1 MMTQAFQSGFI
12 AIIGRPNVGKS
23 TLLNKLTGEKIAIVS
38 NKPQTTRN
46 KIMGILTSTD
56 YQMVFLDTPGLH
68 KPTNKL
74 GEFMV
79 KETYTAL
86 KEVDLVLFMVDGY
99 AGIGS
104 GDQLIMSQ
112 LKDINT
118 PIVLLVNKIDR
129 VSKDNIL
136 KQLSLLNAF
145 TQVAEIIP
153 ISAFTGEGLETL
165 IKIMSSYLQPG
176 PKYFPD
182 DMMTDQPERVIVAEF
197 IREKALELL
206 EDEIPHGI
214 GVEIMSMHMREE
226 KQIIDIQAVIYCE
239 KNSHKGIIIGKQGK
253 MLKEIGIRARIDIE
267 EILGSKVYLE
277 LWVKVK
283 DDWRNSKGVL
293 RTLGYEK

>member
-1 MMTQAFQSGFI
+1 MTQAFQSGFI

>member
-1 MMTQAFQSGFI
+1 MTQVFHSGFI
-12 AIIGRPNVGKS
+12 AIIGRSNVGKS
-23 TLLNKLTGEKIAIVS
+23 TLLNKLIGEKIAIVS
-38 NKPQTTRN
+38 NKSQTTRN

-79 KETYTAL
+79 KETYAAL
-86 KEVDLVLFMVDGY
+86 EGVDLVLFMVDGY

-104 GDQLIMSQ
+104 GDKLIMSQ
-112 LKDINT
+112 LKDIHT
-118 PIVLLVNKIDR
+118 PIVLLVNKIDM
-129 VSKDNIL
+129 VSKENIL
-136 KQLSLLNAF
+136 KQLSMLNVF

-165 IKIMSSYLQPG
+165 SKIMSSYLQPG

-182 DMMTDQPERVIVAEF
+182 DMMTDQPERVIVAEL

-206 EDEIPHGI
+206 KDEIPHGI
-214 GVEIMSMHMREE
+214 GIEIMNMHMREE

-239 KNSHKGIIIGKQGK
+239 KDSHKGIIIGKQGK

-267 EILGSKVYLE
+267 EILGNKVYLE

-293 RTLGYEK
+293 RTLGYEN

>member
-1 MMTQAFQSGFI
+1 MTQAFQSGFI

-79 KETYTAL
+79 KETYAAL
-86 KEVDLVLFMVDGY
+86 EGVDLVLFMVDGY